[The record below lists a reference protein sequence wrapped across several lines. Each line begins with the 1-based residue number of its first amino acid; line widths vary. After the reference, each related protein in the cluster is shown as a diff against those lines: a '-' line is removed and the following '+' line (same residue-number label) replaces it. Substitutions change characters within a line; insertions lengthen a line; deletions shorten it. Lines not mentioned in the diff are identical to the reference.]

1 MRHAESQPRDL
12 AAFVATLAADHPPHW
27 ADPVLT
33 GLWHGLK
40 DEWDVAHGLVQDI
53 ETAEAAWV
61 HAWLH
66 RIEGDAWNA
75 GYWYRR
81 AGRPAATGDTT
92 QEGKAIV
99 AALLG
104 G

>member
-1 MRHAESQPRDL
+1 MRHAAHRPVDLTSFLASLVGDQPPDGL
-12 AAFVATLAADHPPHW
+12 
-27 ADPVLT
+27 DPVFA

-40 DEWDVAHGLVQDI
+40 DEWALAHGLVQDL

-66 RIEGDAWNA
+66 RIEGDDWNA

-81 AGRPAATGDTT
+81 AGKPHATTTLDEEWAAIA
-92 QEGKAIV
+92 Q
-99 AALLG
+99 ALLP
-104 G
+104 